1 MLEPLATRTAQ
12 DLMMEPAIDETMLID
27 GIMGGGLGLLVATPK
42 AGKSWLAMD
51 TSIC

>member
-12 DLMMEPAIDETMLID
+12 DLMMEPAIDEAMLID